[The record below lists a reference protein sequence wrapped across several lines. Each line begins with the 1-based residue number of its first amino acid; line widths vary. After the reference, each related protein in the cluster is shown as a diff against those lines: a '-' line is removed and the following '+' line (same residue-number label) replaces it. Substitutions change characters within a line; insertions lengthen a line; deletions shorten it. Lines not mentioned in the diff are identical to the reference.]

1 MISKTTIAALC
12 AMAVCL
18 SACYDDDDGAPSET
32 PKAFQTTLDAQPVS
46 NDTSQT
52 SINRDDSGRPTSHA
66 LLGKQIPAFSAK
78 LSSGGQITQA
88 DLKGRWTIINFW
100 GLFCHDSLNDAAYAN
115 ALKTALEQD
124 PDVGYLSFH
133 TAPQDYKTST
143 NKTKIF
149 GKWGSVDAFFKDK
162 GYSEYP
168 VALDPDATIRD
179 AFKIIWTPTYLIVG
193 PDLTV
198 EAFRTDLSL
207 DNPNGIKDVVRQI
220 HEVRKSKSDH
230 TNLTPATKHAISSAP
245 ASTISSVG
253 VAGLADQTPFDLW
266 AIKQAFD
273 GYEVFTGK
281 SGKSPTFEVHSTDGL
296 VMRIKADETG
306 DWVGA
311 AIATAREFKGP
322 LGETIGVSLLGE
334 IPKDILG
341 ECQLGEDT
349 YADSLFCRADSISR
363 FVRVFRLPEYYD
375 YTQGMPP
382 EDIMNA
388 SQLIEMR
395 FLPPNRAI

>member
-1 MISKTTIAALC
+1 MISKPIFAALC
-12 AMAVCL
+12 AMAVSL
-18 SACYDDDDGAPSET
+18 SACYDDDDGAPAIA
-32 PKAFQTTLDAQPVS
+32 PKSFQTSADLSPNASTREEIDIV
-46 NDTSQT
+46 
-52 SINRDDSGRPTSHA
+52 RDDTGRPKSHA
-66 LLGKQIPAFSAK
+66 LLGKQIPDFSAK

-168 VALDPDATIRD
+168 VALDPDATIRE

-193 PDLTV
+193 PDLTI
-198 EAFRTDLSL
+198 EAFRTDLSI

-220 HEVRKSKSDH
+220 HEIRKSKSGDKSA
-230 TNLTPATKHAISSAP
+230 LLPTKPAISSAP

-281 SGKSPTFEVHSTDGL
+281 SEKSPYFEVHSTDGL

-341 ECQLGEDT
+341 ECQLGQDT
-349 YADSLFCRADSISR
+349 YADALFCRADSISR

-375 YTQGMPP
+375 HTQGMPP

>member
-46 NDTSQT
+46 NETSQT